1 MTLGKRLTS
10 LRVERGYTQEE
21 LAKMLGITRA
31 SLSHYENDRREAD
44 YETLKKMAECFDVSI
59 DYLLGR
65 TNNPHTVLDQEV
77 REFVDSLELSEEAIL
92 ETFTL
97 TVDGVKL
104 TPQEAKRFIAF
115 VRAERAMQQ

>member
-21 LAKMLGITRA
+21 LARMLGITRA

-44 YETLKKMAECFDVSI
+44 YETLKKMAECFGVSV

-65 TNNPHTVLDQEV
+65 TNNPHTVLDQDV